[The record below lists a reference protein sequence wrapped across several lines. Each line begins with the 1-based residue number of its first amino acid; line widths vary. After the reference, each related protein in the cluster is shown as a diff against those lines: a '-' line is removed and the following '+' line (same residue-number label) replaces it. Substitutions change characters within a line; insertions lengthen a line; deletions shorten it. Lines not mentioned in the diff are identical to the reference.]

1 MNQNETLAELLFSE
15 IVKTPEDYFEKYP
28 KRNLKEGAAVTRFAP
43 SPTGFLHI
51 GGLFAAMV
59 AKRVAEK
66 SGGVFYLRIED
77 TDKKREIDGGVK
89 LIVDG
94 LNAFGIT
101 PDEGFVDGESE
112 VGNYGPYRQ
121 SDRAEIYRCFAK
133 KLVAEGK
140 AYPCFCGEDE
150 IAEIRKEQEA
160 DKLRTGYY
168 GKYAKCRNLTL
179 DEIKAKL
186 DAGMQYVVRL
196 KSEGNEDHR
205 IKFNDLIK
213 GTIEMPQNDQD
224 VVILKR
230 DGIPTYHFAHA
241 VDDTLMGTTTVVRGD
256 EWISSVPL
264 HIELFRA
271 LGFKVPKYAHIAPIM
286 KIDGDGKRKLSKR
299 KDPEAAVSYYH
310 EIGYPAESV
319 IEYLMTL
326 ANSDFEDWR
335 RINKTAPISDFKFNL
350 KKMSVSGALFDLVKL
365 SDVSKNVISTV
376 PAAELLDKILVWSK
390 EFDKKLYELLSAD
403 KEYATEILRID
414 RENKKPRKDIAKWAD
429 VSDYVAYFY
438 DELWDS
444 NRLLPEH
451 IDASD
456 AVNILKKYVTV
467 YDKNDSKDVWF
478 GKIKSICPELGF
490 ASEVKEYKANPD
502 AYKGHVGDVSTVIR
516 VAVTG
521 RKNTPDLYQILNL
534 LDNRAIERMESF
546 IEVLEK

>member
-1 MNQNETLAELLFSE
+1 MNENETLAELLFGE
-15 IVKTPEDYFEKYP
+15 IVKTPEDYFERYP
-28 KRNLKEGAAVTRFAP
+28 KRDLKEGAAVTRFAP

-101 PDEGFVDGESE
+101 PDEGFVDGENE
-112 VGNYGPYRQ
+112 TGNYGPYRQ

-186 DAGMQYVVRL
+186 DAGMPYVVRL
-196 KSEGNEDHR
+196 RSEGSEEHR

-286 KIDGDGKRKLSKR
+286 KVDGDGKRKLSKR

-335 RINKTAPISDFKFNL
+335 RINKTAPVSDFKFNL
-350 KKMSVSGALFDLVKL
+350 KKMGVSGALFDLVKL
-365 SDVSKNVISTV
+365 SDVSKNVISTI

-390 EFDKKLYELLSAD
+390 EFNKKLYELLSAD

-444 NRLLPEH
+444 NRQLPEH
-451 IDASD
+451 IDDSD

-521 RKNTPDLYQILNL
+521 RQNTPDLYQILKL

-546 IEVLEK
+546 IKVLEK

>member
-350 KKMSVSGALFDLVKL
+350 KKMGVSGALFDLVKL

>member
-230 DGIPTYHFAHA
+230 DGIPTYHFAHT

-350 KKMSVSGALFDLVKL
+350 KKMGVSGALFDLVKL

-456 AVNILKKYVTV
+456 TVNILKKYVTV

>member
-1 MNQNETLAELLFSE
+1 MNENETLAELLFGE
-15 IVKTPEDYFEKYP
+15 IFKTPEDYFERYP
-28 KRNLKEGAAVTRFAP
+28 KRDLKEGAAVTRFAP

-101 PDEGFVDGESE
+101 PDEGFVDGENE
-112 VGNYGPYRQ
+112 TGNYGPYRQ

-186 DAGMQYVVRL
+186 DAGMPYVVRL
-196 KSEGNEDHR
+196 RSEGSEEHR

-286 KIDGDGKRKLSKR
+286 KVDGDGKRKLSKR

-335 RINKTAPISDFKFNL
+335 RINKTAPVSDFKFNL
-350 KKMSVSGALFDLVKL
+350 KKMGVSGALFDLVKL
-365 SDVSKNVISTV
+365 SDVSKNVISTI
-376 PAAELLDKILVWSK
+376 PADELLDKILVWSK
-390 EFDKKLYELLSAD
+390 EFNKKLYELLSAD

-444 NRLLPEH
+444 NRRLPEH

-521 RKNTPDLYQILNL
+521 RQNTPDLYQILKL

-546 IEVLEK
+546 IKVLEK